1 MKSAYFSFPILL
13 FSGIALSG
21 CTSANTPPEKPNVL
35 FIISD
40 DLNDWIGPYGGH
52 PQVKTPNLDR
62 LAANNALVMLNS
74 QCAAMVCGP
83 SRSALLTGLRPSTS
97 GVYSNSEN
105 LRNSEVAAAV
115 PTISQY
121 FSQNG
126 YFSLSTGKIFHKH
139 RSPEGMDHGQWAFDL
154 WENEAGGFPI
164 DRSKLPLN
172 NLPPTGSHG
181 TSMDWGPTTVG
192 KEETQDWL
200 IANWAAQKFQEDFD
214 KPFFMMLGFTRP
226 HLPFYVPQEY
236 FDRYD
241 LESII
246 VPEFRLDDLDDV
258 LTPDGKKKF
267 EPTGDFLT
275 IQKHDKFKEVT
286 QAYLACVSYV
296 DDCLGVVLDALDQSK
311 YKDNTIIVF
320 IGDHGWFLGEKL
332 RFRKNHLWEESC
344 RAPMI
349 IKVPGMTKTAKCE
362 RPVSYMDLY
371 PTLAELCGLPAP
383 SHTDGRSI
391 VPVLKDPTTEWY
403 PALSTF
409 RYKSHSI
416 RSEQYRYNV
425 YEDNTEELYD
435 HYIDPME
442 HTNLI
447 RDPKYKAV
455 VENLRKWLPESDAIP
470 ISGLGN
476 NSDE

>member
-1 MKSAYFSFPILL
+1 MKTTISSLSALL
-13 FSGIALSG
+13 IAGSTFLG
-21 CTSANTPPEKPNVL
+21 CNTTAQTETEKPNVL
-35 FIISD
+35 FIIAD

-62 LAANNALVMLNS
+62 LAANNAMVMLNS

-83 SRSALLTGLRPSTS
+83 SRAALLTGLRPSTS
-97 GVYSNSEN
+97 GVYTNGQNLKNSE
-105 LRNSEVAAAV
+105 LAASV

-126 YFSLSTGKIFHKH
+126 YFTLSTGKIFHKH
-139 RSPEGMDHGQWAFDL
+139 GKDEGQWAFDL
-154 WENEAGGFPI
+154 WEKERGGFPI
-164 DRSKLPLN
+164 DKSKLPLS
-172 NLPPTGSHG
+172 NLPKTGSHG

-200 IANWAAQKFQEDFD
+200 IAQWAVNKFQEEFD
-214 KPFFMMLGFTRP
+214 KPFLMMVGITRP

-236 FDRYD
+236 FDMYD

-246 VPEFRLDDLDDV
+246 VPEFRLDDLDDI

-267 EPTGDFLT
+267 EATGDFLT
-275 IQKHDKFKEVT
+275 IQEHDKFKEVT
-286 QAYLACVSYV
+286 RAYLACVSYV
-296 DDCLGVVLDALDQSK
+296 DDCVGQILDGLENSQ

-349 IKVPGMTKTAKCE
+349 IKVPGLTKTAE
-362 RPVSYMDLY
+362 SIRPVSYMDLY
-371 PTLAELCGLPAP
+371 PTLAELCGIPAP

-391 VPVLKDPTTEWY
+391 VPVLKDHNTPWY

-435 HYIDPME
+435 HYSDPME

-447 RDPKYKAV
+447 SDPKYASV
-455 VENLRKWLPESDAIP
+455 VKELRTWLPESDAAP
-470 ISGLGN
+470 SPGGGGG
-476 NSDE
+476 SDD